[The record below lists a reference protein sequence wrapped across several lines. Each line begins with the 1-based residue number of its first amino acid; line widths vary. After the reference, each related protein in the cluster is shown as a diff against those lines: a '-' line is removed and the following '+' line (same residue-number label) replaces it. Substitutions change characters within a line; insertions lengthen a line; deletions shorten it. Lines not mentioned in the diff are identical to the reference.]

1 MADIATAIA
10 STVEEQG
17 AATGE
22 IARNVEEAANGTAP
36 VTQEMADLRAVAG
49 ETDASAEAA
58 RRRPSAAG
66 GFAQEQRQR
75 FPEHHPKSGLTATR
89 CSIAWPL
96 MPARVAPMVKAAEPG
111 HDAGS
116 HRNPALPFKTI
127 EEPARQIPLYGEY
140 EVVILGGGPAGIAA
154 AIAAA
159 RAGCRTLL
167 VERYGF
173 LGGMGTAAGV
183 TNFCGLH
190 ANVHGGMH
198 RVVQGIASE
207 LLARIDRL
215 GGLNAPHLI
224 LGKIFAQAYD
234 TAAYKIAAAELLDE
248 RCIHALLVETKA
260 GRQAIRAELF
270 IDCSGDGDLAAW
282 AGAPFEV
289 GDGEG
294 HMLHPS
300 MMFRL
305 NGVDPEKAGEAWK
318 TIPAL
323 MEKAEAAGM
332 HKFPRKGAI
341 VRPQRSGIEW
351 RVNFSQLARADGR
364 AINGIEPDDLTRGE
378 IEGRRQAVA
387 AFEFLRTVPGFE
399 KSYIIDLPPQLGIR
413 ETRPVVGGHQLS
425 GDDVL
430 GCASFDVSIGVNG
443 WPIEA
448 HVAGDVIFTFPPI
461 PESRGFNELPYR
473 MLVPERIDNVLVAG
487 RCASMTHE
495 GQSAARVS
503 GACFAM
509 GEAAGSAA
517 ALALSGNTKPR
528 DVAVDKLQQTL
539 RRQGACIGR
548 DQSVPAGL

>member
-1 MADIATAIA
+1 MI
-10 STVEEQG
+10 
-17 AATGE
+17 
-22 IARNVEEAANGTAP
+22 
-36 VTQEMADLRAVAG
+36 RAHIR
-49 ETDASAEAA
+49 D
-58 RRRPSAAG
+58 
-66 GFAQEQRQR
+66 
-75 FPEHHPKSGLTATR
+75 
-89 CSIAWPL
+89 
-96 MPARVAPMVKAAEPG
+96 
-111 HDAGS
+111 
-116 HRNPALPFKTI
+116 PALPFKTI

-140 EVVILGGGPAGIAA
+140 DIVVLGGGPAGIAA
-154 AIAAA
+154 AVAAA
-159 RAGCRTLL
+159 RAGRRTLL

-190 ANVHGGMH
+190 ANVHGEMH
-198 RVVQGIASE
+198 RVVQGVASE

-234 TAAYKIAAAELLDE
+234 TAAYKIAADDLLGAHKVDILFHALGAGVVMHDAT
-248 RCIHALLVETKA
+248 RIHVLLVETKA
-260 GRQAIRAELF
+260 GRQAIRADIF

-282 AGAPFEV
+282 AGSPFEV
-289 GDGEG
+289 GDSEG
-294 HMLHPS
+294 HMLFPS

-305 NGVDPEKAGEAWK
+305 NGIDPEKAGEAWK

-323 MEKAEAAGM
+323 MEKAEAAGT
-332 HKFPRKGAI
+332 HKFPRKAAI

-351 RVNFSQLARADGR
+351 RVNFTQLAREDGS
-364 AINGIEPDDLTRGE
+364 AISGIEPDDLTRGE

-387 AFEFLRTVPGFE
+387 AFAFLRTVPGFE
-399 KSYIIDLPPQLGIR
+399 KSYIVDLPPQLGIR
-413 ETRPVVGGHQLS
+413 ETRRVVGGYQLG

-430 GCASFDVSIGVNG
+430 TCASFDDSIGVNG

-461 PESRGFNELPYR
+461 PDSRGFNELPYR
-473 MLVPERIDNVLVAG
+473 MLVPERIDNLLVAG

-528 DVAVDKLQQTL
+528 DIAVDKLQQAL
-539 RRQGACIGR
+539 RQQGAFIGR
-548 DQSVPAGL
+548 DQDVPAGI